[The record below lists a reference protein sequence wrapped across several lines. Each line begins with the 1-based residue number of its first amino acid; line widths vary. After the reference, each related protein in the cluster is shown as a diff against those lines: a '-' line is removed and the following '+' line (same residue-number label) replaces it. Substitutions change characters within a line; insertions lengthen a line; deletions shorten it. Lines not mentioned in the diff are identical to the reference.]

1 MTKGTVCKHGTS
13 RPDTGLFK
21 DTMAKKSHT
30 YIWQFVIGLGFL
42 SGLWTAIGI
51 DPQEIVFNI
60 LGNAANSLYS
70 DPAIRFL
77 LLLLPTILFILSIIG
92 AYKKGKVLGLISV
105 IVAYIAGLFIL
116 TSTTTALV
124 ILGIAII
131 IGYLATNRRLTKKL
145 TGT

>member
-1 MTKGTVCKHGTS
+1 MTKKS
-13 RPDTGLFK
+13 R
-21 DTMAKKSHT
+21 T
-30 YIWQFVIGLGFL
+30 YIWQVVIGLGFL

-51 DPQEIVFNI
+51 DPQEMILNI
-60 LGNAANSLYS
+60 LGNAAVSIYS

-77 LLLLPTILFILSIIG
+77 LLVLPTILFILSIIG
-92 AYKKGKVLGLISV
+92 VYKKGKVLGLISV

-116 TSTTTALV
+116 ISTMTALV
-124 ILGIAII
+124 FLGIAII

>member
-1 MTKGTVCKHGTS
+1 VTKGTVCEQGTS
-13 RPDTGLFK
+13 LPDTGLFK

-51 DPQEIVFNI
+51 DPQEMVFNI
-60 LGNAANSLYS
+60 LGNAADSVYS
-70 DPAIRFL
+70 DPRIRFL
-77 LLLLPTILFILSIIG
+77 LLILPTILFIISIIG

-116 TSTTTALV
+116 ISTTTALV
-124 ILGIAII
+124 FLGIAII
-131 IGYLATNRRLTKKL
+131 IGYMATNRQLTKKL

>member
-1 MTKGTVCKHGTS
+1 MTKKS
-13 RPDTGLFK
+13 R
-21 DTMAKKSHT
+21 T

-51 DPQEIVFNI
+51 DPQEMILNI
-60 LGNAANSLYS
+60 LGNAAVSIYS

-77 LLLLPTILFILSIIG
+77 LLVLPTILFILSIIG
-92 AYKKGKVLGLISV
+92 VYKKGKVPGPISV

-116 TSTTTALV
+116 ISTMTALV
-124 ILGIAII
+124 FLGIAII

>member
-1 MTKGTVCKHGTS
+1 MTKKS
-13 RPDTGLFK
+13 R
-21 DTMAKKSHT
+21 T

-51 DPQEIVFNI
+51 DPQEMILNI
-60 LGNAANSLYS
+60 LGNAAVSIYS

-77 LLLLPTILFILSIIG
+77 LLVLPTILFILSIIG
-92 AYKKGKVLGLISV
+92 VYKKGKVLGLISV

-116 TSTTTALV
+116 ISTMTALV
-124 ILGIAII
+124 FLGIAII

>member
-1 MTKGTVCKHGTS
+1 MNWMWMHRL
-13 RPDTGLFK
+13 RPETGFFK
-21 DTMAKKSHT
+21 DTMAKKSRT

-51 DPQEIVFNI
+51 DPQEMILNI
-60 LGNAANSLYS
+60 LGNAAGSVYS

-77 LLLLPTILFILSIIG
+77 LLILPTILFILSILG

-105 IVAYIAGLFIL
+105 IVAYFAGLSIL
-116 TSTTTALV
+116 ISSFTALV
-124 ILGIAII
+124 FLGIAII
-131 IGYLATNRRLTKKL
+131 IGYLATNRRLAKKL